1 MELRHLRY
9 FVVLAQELHFAR
21 AAEKLNIAPSTLT
34 VQIQEIERRLS
45 AVLLAR
51 TRRSVRLTPAGE
63 IFLKE
68 ARTVLAQFE
77 KAEAAGR
84 RAGRGEIGRVE
95 IGYVG
100 SAAYA
105 GVLQDQIRRFTSL
118 WPGVHL
124 HAVELPMEELPQL
137 IDEGQVDIGFVRLP
151 MALPASL
158 RAHILLRDYF
168 CLALPASHGL
178 VQGGGQEQDA
188 VRPALLANEAFISPE
203 QQAGT
208 YEVARR
214 GCFAP
219 HIVSSPGS
227 LLAVLTQVSVGAGVS
242 VVPSVVRNVVHLPE
256 VVFRPL
262 AGGPIISEVAAVFRA
277 QENAPAVS
285 HFVTQLLEAPL
296 HTVHAQDWKRA

>member
-45 AVLLAR
+45 ASLLAR

-68 ARTVLAQFE
+68 ARAVLAQFE

-105 GVLQDQIRRFTSL
+105 GVLQEQIRHFAAR

-124 HAVELPMEELPQL
+124 HAVELPMEDLPQR
-137 IDEGQVDIGFVRLP
+137 IEEGQVDIGFVRLP
-151 MALPASL
+151 MPLPPGL
-158 RAHILLRDYF
+158 GTHILLRDFF
-168 CLALPASHGL
+168 CLALPAAHPLAHRGGPSH
-178 VQGGGQEQDA
+178 EA
-188 VRPALLANEAFISPE
+188 ISPALLINEAFISPE

-214 GCFAP
+214 GRFAP
-219 HIVSSPGS
+219 HIVSAPGS
-227 LLAVLTQVSVGAGVS
+227 LLAVLTQVSVGAGIS
-242 VVPSVVRNVVHLPE
+242 VVPSIVRNVVHLPE

-262 AGGPIISEVAAVFRA
+262 AGGPIVSEVAAVFRT
-277 QENAPAVS
+277 QEHAPAVS

-296 HTVHAQDWKRA
+296 HAVDAQGWREA

>member
-45 AVLLAR
+45 ASLLAR
-51 TRRSVRLTPAGE
+51 TKRSVRLTPAGE

-105 GVLQDQIRRFTSL
+105 GVLQDQIRRFSSA

-124 HAVELPMEELPQL
+124 HAAELPMEELPLL
-137 IDEGQVDIGFVRLP
+137 IDTGQVDIGFVRLP
-151 MALPASL
+151 MSLPGSL
-158 RAHILLRDYF
+158 RTHVLLRDYF
-168 CLALPASHGL
+168 CLALPARHVL
-178 VQGGGQEQDA
+178 VGSSQEPIS
-188 VRPALLANEAFISPE
+188 PALLANEAFISPE

-214 GCFAP
+214 GHFAP
-219 HIVSSPGS
+219 HIVSAPGS

-242 VVPSVVRNVVHLPE
+242 VVPSIVRHVVHLPE
-256 VVFRPL
+256 VAFRPL
-262 AGGPIISEVAAVFRA
+262 AGEPILSEVAAVYRA
-277 QENAPAVS
+277 QEDAPAVS
-285 HFVTQLLEAPL
+285 HFVGQLLDAPL
-296 HTVHAQDWKRA
+296 LTVHAQEWKEG